1 MGIALSVSMAAGQAT
16 RPAGADTTQRP
27 ASPQVAAPSPTTSP
41 QAGASVEQDSIRRR
55 ADDDQQSGTRSATR
69 RDGTGKPVAPPP
81 SKTSGPSTGS
91 SSSSSSSSS
100 SFELR
105 RVALS
110 LGAVVGLIF
119 LLYWLAKRLFPTV
132 AAARSSQAVRVLSR
146 SVLSPKQQ
154 VLLLQVGRRV
164 IVVGDTGAQMNPLAE
179 ITDPDEVA
187 SLVGQVE
194 AEKRPSVTAAFGGL
208 FGRARDSFDADPEPS
223 PQLPATDVS
232 DEGEAEGIVERRAA
246 QDDQPPVQLG
256 LDEARGELRG
266 LMDKVK

>member
-1 MGIALSVSMAAGQAT
+1 
-16 RPAGADTTQRP
+16 
-27 ASPQVAAPSPTTSP
+27 
-41 QAGASVEQDSIRRR
+41 
-55 ADDDQQSGTRSATR
+55 
-69 RDGTGKPVAPPP
+69 
-81 SKTSGPSTGS
+81 
-91 SSSSSSSSS
+91 
-100 SFELR
+100 
-105 RVALS
+105 
-110 LGAVVGLIF
+110 
-119 LLYWLAKRLFPTV
+119 LAKRLFPTV

-208 FGRARDSFDADPEPS
+208 FGRARDSFDADAEPS

-266 LMDKVK
+266 LMDKVKELSQQFRRS